1 MKRIK
6 TFLTIGMVAYM
17 ATKLYAQQEPI
28 FTHYM
33 QNPISINP
41 AITGTIRN
49 LNLNL
54 LSRLQWVGLEGAPNS
69 FSLSAHTPWAAKK
82 IGVGVNIMNDNT
94 WPISNTHI
102 SGSYAYR
109 LRINDEITLS
119 MGLKGGFT
127 YYRANL
133 TSLHVINPDD
143 PEFMHNEKKFYPNLG
158 VGFYMYSQKF
168 FAGIS
173 MPRLIQTAFD
183 KQFDKNLR
191 RPVYLMGGYNLSIT
205 EEWVFMPSALAGA
218 MVGVPMSFDLTAQF
232 LYQGRFFFG
241 THYRFGDA
249 AGLFFDMKVNKDLSV
264 GYAFDF
270 SLTKLSKVNS
280 GTHELMITYILQ
292 PKWKF

>member
-1 MKRIK
+1 MRIQK
-6 TFLTIGMVAYM
+6 ILVLGVVTLI
-17 ATKLYAQQEPI
+17 ATTLKAQQEPI

-33 QNPISINP
+33 QSPISINP
-41 AITGTIRN
+41 AIAGTVRN
-49 LNLNL
+49 LNINL
-54 LSRLQWVGLEGAPNS
+54 LSRLQWVGLEGAPKS

-102 SGSYAYR
+102 SGCYAYR
-109 LRINDEITLS
+109 LRVNDEITLS
-119 MGLKGGFT
+119 MGIKGGFT
-127 YYRANL
+127 YYSASL

-143 PEFMHNEKKFYPNLG
+143 PEFLQNEKKFYPNIG

-191 RPVYLMGGYNLSIT
+191 RPLYLMGGYNLNIT

-218 MVGVPMSFDLTAQF
+218 MVGVPMSCDITAQF

-241 THYRFGDA
+241 THYRIGDA
-249 AGLFFDMKVNKDLSV
+249 MGLFFDMKINKELSI
-264 GYAFDF
+264 GYAFDY
-270 SLTKLSKVNS
+270 SLSKLSKVNS
-280 GTHELMITYILQ
+280 GTHELMVTYLLV

>member
-1 MKRIK
+1 MICSKK
-6 TFLTIGMVAYM
+6 FLLLGLVAIFV
-17 ATKLYAQQEPI
+17 TKLNAQQEPI

-33 QNPISINP
+33 QSPISINP

-49 LNLNL
+49 LNIDL
-54 LSRLQWVGLEGAPNS
+54 LSRLQWVGLEGAPKS

-82 IGVGVNIMNDNT
+82 IGVGVNIMSDNT

-109 LRINDEITLS
+109 LRLNDEITLS
-119 MGLKGGFT
+119 MGIKGGFT
-127 YYRANL
+127 YYSASL
-133 TSLHVINPDD
+133 TDLHIINPDD
-143 PEFMHNEKKFYPNLG
+143 PEFQHNERKFYPNIG

-183 KQFDKNLR
+183 RQFDKNLR
-191 RPVYLMGGYNLSIT
+191 RPLYLMGGYNLDIT
-205 EEWVFMPSALAGA
+205 EQWVFMPSALAGA
-218 MVGVPMSFDLTAQF
+218 MVGVPMSVDVTAKF

-241 THYRFGDA
+241 THYRIGDA
-249 AGLFFDMKVNKDLSV
+249 LGLFFDMKINKELAV
-264 GYAFDF
+264 GYAFDY
-270 SLTKLSKVNS
+270 SLNKLSKINS
-280 GTHELMITYILQ
+280 GTHELMISYVLT

>member
-1 MKRIK
+1 MRIQK
-6 TFLTIGMVAYM
+6 ILVLGMVTLI
-17 ATKLYAQQEPI
+17 ATTLKAQQEPI

-33 QNPISINP
+33 QSPISINP
-41 AITGTIRN
+41 AIAGTVRN
-49 LNLNL
+49 LNINL
-54 LSRLQWVGLEGAPNS
+54 LSRLQWVGLEGAPKS

-82 IGVGVNIMNDNT
+82 IGVGLNIMNDNT

-102 SGSYAYR
+102 SGCYAYR
-109 LRINDEITLS
+109 LRVNDEITLS
-119 MGLKGGFT
+119 MGIKGGFT
-127 YYRANL
+127 YYSASL

-143 PEFMHNEKKFYPNLG
+143 PEFLQNEKKFYPNIG

-183 KQFDKNLR
+183 RQFDKNLR
-191 RPVYLMGGYNLSIT
+191 RPLYLMGGYNLNIT

-218 MVGVPMSFDLTAQF
+218 MVGVPMSCDITAQF

-241 THYRFGDA
+241 THYRIGDA
-249 AGLFFDMKVNKDLSV
+249 MGLFFDMKVNKELSI
-264 GYAFDF
+264 GYAFDY
-270 SLTKLSKVNS
+270 SLSKLSKVNS
-280 GTHELMITYILQ
+280 GTHELMVTYLLV

>member
-1 MKRIK
+1 MKCIK
-6 TFLTIGMVAYM
+6 KVLALGVVAIF
-17 ATKLYAQQEPI
+17 ATSLKAQQEPI
-28 FTHYM
+28 FTHYL

-54 LSRLQWVGLEGAPNS
+54 LSRLQWVGLEGAPKS

-82 IGVGVNIMNDNT
+82 IGVGFNIMNDNT
-94 WPISNTHI
+94 WPLSNTHI

-109 LRINDEITLS
+109 LRVNDEITLS

-133 TSLHVINPDD
+133 TGLHVINPDD
-143 PEFMHNEKKFYPNLG
+143 PEFMQNEKKLYPNLG
-158 VGFYMYSQKF
+158 VGFYMYSHKF

-191 RPVYLMGGYNLSIT
+191 RPLYLMGGYNLSLT
-205 EEWVFMPSALAGA
+205 DEWVFMPSALAGA
-218 MVGVPMSFDLTAQF
+218 MVGVPMSCDITAQF
-232 LYQGRFFFG
+232 LYQSRFFFG
-241 THYRFGDA
+241 THYRIGDA
-249 AGLFFDMKVNKDLSV
+249 AGLFFDMKINKELSV

-270 SLTKLSKVNS
+270 SLTKLSRVNS
-280 GTHELMITYILQ
+280 GTHELMITYILV

>member
-1 MKRIK
+1 
-6 TFLTIGMVAYM
+6 MVTLI
-17 ATKLYAQQEPI
+17 ATTLKAQQEPI

-33 QNPISINP
+33 QSPISINP
-41 AITGTIRN
+41 AIAGTVRN
-49 LNLNL
+49 LNINL
-54 LSRLQWVGLEGAPNS
+54 LSRLQWVGLEGAPKS

-82 IGVGVNIMNDNT
+82 IGVGLNIMNDNT

-102 SGSYAYR
+102 SGCYAYR
-109 LRINDEITLS
+109 LRVNDEITLS
-119 MGLKGGFT
+119 MGIKGGFT
-127 YYRANL
+127 YYSASL

-143 PEFMHNEKKFYPNLG
+143 PEFLQNEKKFYPNIG

-183 KQFDKNLR
+183 RQFDKNLR
-191 RPVYLMGGYNLSIT
+191 RPLYLMGGYNLNIT

-218 MVGVPMSFDLTAQF
+218 MVGVPMSCDITAQF

-241 THYRFGDA
+241 THYRIGDA
-249 AGLFFDMKVNKDLSV
+249 MGLFFDMKVNKELSI
-264 GYAFDF
+264 GYAFDY
-270 SLTKLSKVNS
+270 SLSKLSKVNS
-280 GTHELMITYILQ
+280 GTHELMVTYLLV

>member
-1 MKRIK
+1 MRFHKI
-6 TFLTIGMVAYM
+6 LALGVVALL
-17 ATKLYAQQEPI
+17 ATTLKAQQEPI

-41 AITGTIRN
+41 AITGTLRN
-49 LNLNL
+49 LNINL

-82 IGVGVNIMNDNT
+82 IGVGVNIMSDNT

-133 TSLHVINPDD
+133 TSLNIINPDD
-143 PEFMHNEKKFYPNLG
+143 PEFMQNEKKFYPNLG
-158 VGFYMYSQKF
+158 IGFYMYSHKF

-183 KQFDKNLR
+183 KQFNQNLR
-191 RPVYLMGGYNLSIT
+191 RPLYLMGGYNLNLT

-218 MVGVPMSFDLTAQF
+218 MVGVPVSCDITAQF
-232 LYQGRFFFG
+232 LYQGRFYFG
-241 THYRFGDA
+241 THYRIGDA
-249 AGLFFDMKVNKDLSV
+249 AGLFFDMKINKDLSI

-270 SLTKLSKVNS
+270 SLTKLSRVNS
-280 GTHELMITYILQ
+280 GTHELMITYLLA

>member
-1 MKRIK
+1 
-6 TFLTIGMVAYM
+6 MVTLI
-17 ATKLYAQQEPI
+17 ATTLKAQQEPI

-33 QNPISINP
+33 QSPISINP
-41 AITGTIRN
+41 AIAGTVRN
-49 LNLNL
+49 LNINL
-54 LSRLQWVGLEGAPNS
+54 LSRLQWVGLEGAPKS

-82 IGVGVNIMNDNT
+82 IGVGLNIMNDNT

-102 SGSYAYR
+102 SGCYAYR
-109 LRINDEITLS
+109 LRVNDEITLS
-119 MGLKGGFT
+119 MGIKGGFT
-127 YYRANL
+127 YYSASL

-143 PEFMHNEKKFYPNLG
+143 PEFLQNEKKFYPNIG

-183 KQFDKNLR
+183 RQFDKNLR
-191 RPVYLMGGYNLSIT
+191 RPLYLMGGYNLNIT

-218 MVGVPMSFDLTAQF
+218 MVGVPMSCDITAQF

-241 THYRFGDA
+241 THYRIGDA
-249 AGLFFDMKVNKDLSV
+249 MGLFFDMKVNKELSI
-264 GYAFDF
+264 GYAFDY
-270 SLTKLSKVNS
+270 SLSKLSKVNS
-280 GTHELMITYILQ
+280 GTHELMVSYLLV